1 MITKIYISPSGAL
14 TKSAEHSATLAWIDI
29 LNPTPDERKEIEANM
44 HLTLPQRSE
53 LLQIEFS
60 NRFYMEDGCIF
71 MSVNLITKVL
81 PMPEAHMVTIIVTP
95 KAILT
100 LRYSN
105 PNPIQSLI
113 DQIDQKRFEI
123 NNYLYVLVILLE
135 SFVGKVADIFELV
148 GERSDQI
155 VTMLVKSINNKL
167 NKNHS
172 EALTKVLREINSL
185 ENLLSKGYQSLSSIN
200 LLVGF
205 YEQNDDEHQEN
216 YVIQNIDIVKKDVH
230 SLLKHGEYLSQKLG
244 FHLQSTLGL
253 INIEQTQIVKMFTVL
268 AMVFLPPT
276 LIASIY
282 GMNFKYMPELN
293 SVYGYPIAICLMVAS
308 TYLPYKFFK
317 KKGWI

>member
-1 MITKIYISPSGAL
+1 MITNLYISPSGAL
-14 TKSAEHSATLAWIDI
+14 TKSAENSATLAWIDI
-29 LNPTPDERKEIEANM
+29 CNPTVEERKKIEDEM
-44 HLTLPQRSE
+44 QITLPQRSE

-60 NRFYMEDGCIF
+60 NRFYMENGCIF
-71 MSVNLITKVL
+71 MSVNLITQVL
-81 PMPEAHMVTIIVTP
+81 PLPESHMVTLIVTP

-113 DQIDQKRFEI
+113 DQLDQKRFEI
-123 NNYLYVLVILLE
+123 NNYLFVIVILLE
-135 SFVGKVADIFELV
+135 TFVGKVADIFELV

-155 VTMLVKSINNKL
+155 VTMLVKSINNKM

-172 EALTKVLREINSL
+172 EALNKILREINSL

-216 YVIQNIDIVKKDVH
+216 YVIKNIDIVKKDVH

-282 GMNFKYMPELN
+282 GMNFKYMPELS
-293 SVYGYPIAICLMVAS
+293 SVYGYPLALALMVAS
-308 TYLPYKFFK
+308 TFVPYKYFK

>member
-1 MITKIYISPSGAL
+1 MITYIYISPSGSL
-14 TKSAEHSATLAWIDI
+14 TKNPANSATLAWIDI
-29 LNPTPDERKEIEANM
+29 LNPTPEQRDEIEEAM
-44 HLTLPQRSE
+44 HITLPQRSE

-60 NRFYMEDGCIF
+60 NRFYMENGCIF
-71 MSVNLITKVL
+71 MSVNLITQVL
-81 PMPEAHMVTIIVTP
+81 PIPESHMVTLIVTP

-105 PNPIQSLI
+105 PNPVQSLI
-113 DQIDQKRFEI
+113 DQLEQKRFEI
-123 NNYLYVLVILLE
+123 NNYLFVIVILLE
-135 SFVGKVADIFELV
+135 TFVGKVADIFELV

-155 VTMLVKSINNKL
+155 VSLLVKSINNKV

-172 EALTKVLREINSL
+172 EVLNKILREINSL
-185 ENLLSKGYQSLSSIN
+185 ENLLSKGYQSLASIN

-216 YVIQNIDIVKKDVH
+216 YVIKNIDIVKKDVH

-282 GMNFKYMPELN
+282 GMNFKFMPELN
-293 SVYGYPIAICLMVAS
+293 SVYGYPIALLLMVAS
-308 TYLPYKFFK
+308 TFVPYKYFK

>member
-1 MITKIYISPSGAL
+1 M
-14 TKSAEHSATLAWIDI
+14 
-29 LNPTPDERKEIEANM
+29 NPTPEERKQVEAEM

-53 LLQIEFS
+53 LMQIEFS

-81 PMPEAHMVTIIVTP
+81 PMTETHMATIIVTP
-95 KAILT
+95 TAILT
-100 LRYSN
+100 LRYAS
-105 PNPIQSLI
+105 PHPIQALI
-113 DQIDQKRFEI
+113 DSIDNKRYELKE
-123 NNYLYVLVILLE
+123 YLYVLVILLE
-135 SFVGKVADIFELV
+135 SFVGRVADIFELV

-155 VTMLVKSINNKL
+155 VSLLVKSIDSKL

-172 EALTKVLREINSL
+172 QALTKVLSEINSL
-185 ENLLSKGYQSLSSIN
+185 ENLISKGYQSLSGIN

-205 YEQNDDEHQEN
+205 YEQNDDEHEAK
-216 YVIQNIDIVKKDVH
+216 YVIQNIDIVKKDVS
-230 SLLKHGEYLSQKLG
+230 SLLKHGEYLSQKLS

-253 INIEQTQIVKMFTVL
+253 INIEQTQIVKLFTVL

-282 GMNFKYMPELN
+282 GMNFKVMPELN
-293 SVYGYPIAICLMVAS
+293 WQYGYPMAIALMVAS

>member
-1 MITKIYISPSGAL
+1 MITNIYISPGGSL
-14 TKSAEHSATLAWIDI
+14 TKSAAASATLAWIDVM
-29 LNPTPDERKEIEANM
+29 NPTPEERKAVEAQM
-44 HLTLPQRSE
+44 GITLPQRSE

-60 NRFYMEDGCIF
+60 NRFYVEDGCLF
-71 MSVNLITKVL
+71 MAVNLVTKVA
-81 PMPEAHMVTIIVTP
+81 PYPESHMATIIVTP

-100 LRYSN
+100 LRYSD
-105 PNPIQSLI
+105 PHPIQSLL
-113 DQIDQKRFEI
+113 DQIDQRKFEVK
-123 NNYLYVLVILLE
+123 NYLYVLVILLE
-135 SFVGKVADIFELV
+135 TFVGKVADLFELV

-155 VTMLVKSINNKL
+155 VTMLVKSINTKM

-172 EALTKVLREINSL
+172 ESLNKILREINSL
-185 ENLLSKGYQSLSSIN
+185 ENLLSKGYQSLSTVN

-216 YVIQNIDIVKKDVH
+216 YVIKNIDIVKKDVH
-230 SLLKHGEYLSQKLG
+230 SLLKHGEYLSQKLS

-282 GMNFKYMPELN
+282 GMNFKFMPELN
-293 SVYGYPIAICLMVAS
+293 SVYGYPLALVLMVAS
-308 TYLPYKFFK
+308 TFIPYKFFK